1 MASKLSKGRK
11 LAYVGDGN
19 NMAHSLLFGAAKVGM
34 DVAVASPYG
43 YEVKPEY
50 AALAL
55 EDANEAGT
63 KVLLTND
70 PQEAV
75 EGASAVY
82 TDVWASMGQEAEQQ
96 QRLKD
101 FHGFMVDAPSCPTPA
116 RTPSSSTAS
125 PPTAARRSPPKSA
138 TAPRAAFST
147 KPRTGCTFRRRSC
160 FG

>member
-1 MASKLSKGRK
+1 
-11 LAYVGDGN
+11 
-19 NMAHSLLFGAAKVGM
+19 LFGAAKVGM
-34 DVAVASPYG
+34 DVAVASPHG
-43 YEVKPEY
+43 YAVKPKY

-75 EGASAVY
+75 KGASAVY

-101 FHGFMVDAPSCPTPA
+101 FHGFMVDSALMSHAREDAVFLHCLPA
-116 RTPSSSTAS
+116 HRGEEV
-125 PPTAARRSPPKSA
+125 SA
-138 TAPRAAFST
+138 EVCDGPQSRIFDEAENRLHVQKAIML
-147 KPRTGCTFRRRSC
+147 RLMVGVEI
-160 FG
+160 